1 MKQHKLSP
9 LHLFFLLSLLQLGLF
24 ILLMP
29 VLGQHGFDWVVME
42 NNSHFES
49 ADYFLC
55 LLYSLGGA
63 RVYQFGIDACYSPLS
78 YAVFHFFSK
87 ATSAQDLFEG
97 VDLLQVPYEDLID
110 LTPKL
115 LTSSYQLLAY
125 LMYLLAGVLLYGLAI
140 RLLDLPERDKSAL
153 TVCVLCSVPLLFG
166 AVERGNLTLYVAALL
181 LLAWRLRDSESPL
194 LRELALLLI
203 ALAAG
208 LKFYPAFMGL
218 LYLQEKRWREA
229 GRLIVY
235 GALFVFVPFAFYGG
249 LNGLQLL
256 LTNLSQLATGND
268 YYHRIQFF
276 QGALTFLYLSGRLA
290 KILNLGFLLVILALF
305 FLTKNQV
312 RRLVYLAAMLALYPP
327 NSYRYMLLFFLLP
340 LFAWAE
346 TDGQKRSRSGVI
358 TAVLFAFLFSVPT
371 LFGVLTGFRL
381 SFGAYTLTYVE
392 LFVYAAAWVLLGVT
406 VLADLRD
413 VSRRKKGLVV

>member
-24 ILLMP
+24 VLLMP

-115 LTSSYQLLAY
+115 LTSPYQLLAY

-140 RLLDLPERDKSAL
+140 RLLDLPERDKGAL

-208 LKFYPAFMGL
+208 LKFYPVFMGL

-249 LNGLQLL
+249 LDGLQLL
-256 LTNLSQLATGND
+256 LTNLSLLATGND

-276 QGALTFLYLSGRLA
+276 QGALTFLHLSGRLA
-290 KILNLGFLLVILALF
+290 KILNLGFLLVVLALF
-305 FLTKNQV
+305 FSTKSKV
-312 RRLVYLAAMLALYPP
+312 RRLVYLATMLALYPP

-413 VSRRKKGLVV
+413 ASRRKKGLVV